1 MKSATWFVLWA
12 TTFLTADALAQELP
26 LVYDVENT
34 GADFPLPVLP
44 AFEDLPIVRPLTD
57 PFAWSDGSGRST
69 DFSEC
74 RAGCACRKG
83 SRARCY
89 C

>member
-1 MKSATWFVLWA
+1 MKSAAWFVLWA
-12 TTFLTADALAQELP
+12 TTFLTSDALAQELP

-57 PFAWSDGSGRST
+57 PFGVVRWERPVDRLQ
-69 DFSEC
+69 
-74 RAGCACRKG
+74 RV
-83 SRARCY
+83 
-89 C
+89 